1 MSRLDEDDL
10 LAIIAEAKSS
20 MEQYLAL
27 ELLLYVRSSKPLD
40 VALDSVQCSCGR
52 CYDCVPRNG
61 RF

>member
-27 ELLLYVRSSKPLD
+27 ELLHYVRSSKPLD
-40 VALDSVQCSCGR
+40 VELDNARCSCGR

>member
-1 MSRLDEDDL
+1 MLDEDDL

-27 ELLLYVRSSKPLD
+27 ELLHYVRSSKPLD
-40 VALDSVQCSCGR
+40 AELNAVACSCGR
-52 CYDCVPRNG
+52 CYECVPRNG

>member
-1 MSRLDEDDL
+1 MLDEDDL

-27 ELLLYVRSSKPLD
+27 ELLHYVRSSKTLD
-40 VALDSVQCSCGR
+40 AELDTVTCSCGR